1 MNKVII
7 SGNLTKDMEVNVTKK
22 DVLVGKFTVAVQIG
36 YGDNSKTQFYPVIL
50 FGNRV
55 ESLQKYLLKGTKVLI
70 DGQIDYNSIQNDEG
84 EWKNYFQIIVND
96 LEILKFVEIEE
107 DNNKNKKY
115 KKYKKSV
122 ILMYEEIILEIIQHV
137 KDDIEVDKLEI
148 NKIRKE
154 RNKLKKYI
162 KAGEDL
168 QLYNET
174 LGLEIFKKE
183 ECINNIKEK
192 INKEKK
198 AIYRLNRVM
207 DLLK

>member
-70 DGQIDYNSIQNDEG
+70 DGQVDYNSIQNDDG

-107 DNNKNKKY
+107 KQDNKK
-115 KKYKKSV
+115 
-122 ILMYEEIILEIIQHV
+122 
-137 KDDIEVDKLEI
+137 
-148 NKIRKE
+148 NNRK
-154 RNKLKKYI
+154 
-162 KAGEDL
+162 G
-168 QLYNET
+168 
-174 LGLEIFKKE
+174 
-183 ECINNIKEK
+183 
-192 INKEKK
+192 
-198 AIYRLNRVM
+198 YRR
-207 DLLK
+207 